1 MAQSPCVKICTID
14 PSSALCLGC
23 YRTLPEIAQW
33 GSLGDAAHQK
43 ILAKIPGRKK
53 SLNASAL

>member
-1 MAQSPCVKICTID
+1 MAKSPCVKICIID
-14 PSSALCLGC
+14 EGNQLCRGC

-33 GSLGDAAHQK
+33 GSLEDAAHQH
-43 ILAKIPGRKK
+43 ILAKITARKK